1 MDRSAHLSALIGEI
15 YDAAVDPSL
24 WGVALAGLRDFVGG
38 ATAGI
43 VAKDT
48 ARNGGALYFDD
59 GSITPEFTALYFD
72 RFVTADPCTAGHF
85 FSTVDRPVSAA
96 DIIPRDEFQRT
107 RFYREWAQPQD
118 FVDCLAT
125 AIDRSAATAIVLSVM
140 RRSADGMFDAEAA
153 HRMRLIAPHV
163 QRATL
168 IGKAIELKTVKADAL
183 GEALDGLSAGVILV
197 TAAGRIVHVNTA
209 AEALLADVDVFR
221 SEGGRLLSHDAGT
234 NRAVAG
240 LVGAAAD
247 GDAAIGTGGISMT
260 LTGRS
265 GETYL
270 AHVLPLAAG
279 ARQVA
284 ARGSSASAAIFVRKA
299 HFAVSTPETIARTYG
314 LTPTELRVLLGI
326 VEIGGAPE
334 IADAFGIAET
344 TVKTHLGRLFSKT
357 GATRQAELV
366 RLVAGFASPVR
377 N

>member
-1 MDRSAHLSALIGEI
+1 MDPSARLSALVGEI
-15 YDAAVDPSL
+15 YDAAIDPSL
-24 WGVALAGLRDFVGG
+24 WGVVLAGLRDFVGG

-48 ARNGGALYFDD
+48 ARNDGALYFDD

-96 DIIPRDEFQRT
+96 DILPWDEFRKT
-107 RFYREWAQPQD
+107 RFYREWAHPQD
-118 FVDCLAT
+118 FVDCLA
-125 AIDRSAATAIVLSVM
+125 AALDRSAATAIVFSVM
-140 RRSADGMFDAEAA
+140 RRSADGMFDDGAVD
-153 HRMRLIAPHV
+153 RMRLIAPHV
-163 QRATL
+163 QRAAL
-168 IGKAIELKTVKADAL
+168 IGKAIELKTAKADAL
-183 GEALDGLSAGVILV
+183 ADALDGLNAGVILL
-197 TAAGRIVHVNTA
+197 TAAGRIAHANVA

-221 SEGGRLLSHDAGT
+221 SEGGRLLSHDAET
-234 NRAVAG
+234 NRALANLVSAAG
-240 LVGAAAD
+240 D
-247 GDAAIGTGGISMT
+247 GDTAIGTAGTGLT
-260 LTGRS
+260 LAGRS
-265 GETYL
+265 GETYV

-279 ARQVA
+279 ARQAVA
-284 ARGSSASAAIFVRKA
+284 RDWSASAAIFVRRA
-299 HFAVSTPETIARTYG
+299 RFAVSTPETIARAYG

-326 VEIGGAPE
+326 VDIGGAPE

-366 RLVAGFASPVR
+366 RLVAGFSSPVR